1 MNATVKTIT
10 AGLECDLASV
20 NKTVKNERV
29 LNAAYW
35 EDITMAATTDDC
47 RISQFPTKNRTM
59 QVESTR
65 MGSNHSAWYGDLFF
79 ERCDGDGMADDL
91 SRIVVVVLYKD
102 TGSTLTNS
110 TALFCKPNVN
120 MSYSTVTL
128 DQLGALTGA
137 VPSSPLPL
145 PSSLSADR
153 INNGIQKTLDSVS
166 ASEGHELLD
175 NSSQSSYLQ
184 PFISLILL
192 SQNSRSA
199 VDASDPEFLTR
210 GATAAYRG
218 LVTQLAKQYMLVAN
232 SSDTGL
238 DHKGSISYDHQR
250 LFIQQR
256 TLRLIEAILGCVFVI
271 LLVLVFQ
278 RTPSHLLQDT
288 TSIARLASTLR
299 HSKGLTESFRG
310 TGSWSIQDLQT
321 AIQGKYRSRLET
333 TQKNPHSKNETYL
346 IEGNQQAKHR
356 TAGTAQQ
363 HWRPMSLS
371 WYARAVVL
379 LVPLGLIIAL
389 EIMFQR
395 SQRSDGLLEVA
406 NLKDAQLG
414 TGLVPAVVMASTKFI
429 FSVFDFDLHIIDP
442 YAQLR
447 KAAASTKSAVLDKT
461 IYTWK
466 ADAFWIAIKSKRFAV
481 GASTLSVML
490 ASFLTVAVSG
500 LFVMNPVGRETH
512 VDVVRLDTFSNFS
525 EVATTMNETTKR
537 TARLAAYGLLNDPI
551 GVYQSY
557 AVPMLSLSPSSPG
570 PNMTAI
576 EVQTSVRAGR
586 LNCTL
591 VPQDKVTIQPLDDT
605 YLNVQWPEMMDRC
618 TDLQSANASGA
629 WANLVKFDNGTFAT
643 WQPGK
648 DSYNTDCP
656 IAWAIYGNWSGNS
669 TAATDINI
677 VQCWSE
683 LHEADASVRF
693 SLPGWAIETLSVHEQ
708 TTKILGTGSPS
719 HVGLPSVFN
728 DPSTSYQGN
737 IGPCFSNFLRS
748 KTPNTLDM
756 HLLQRENFD
765 QLYARIQTTYGVVVA
780 HTLTAQGRSNG
791 TVDAQL
797 RILNGTATSHT
808 LRLQQSRVSTS
819 FLQGLLAGMFV
830 CALISVSMLRLTGM
844 LPKNP
849 CSIAAQASLLAGSR
863 MLADI
868 PPEAQGM
875 GDKEFEKLFVGKRYL
890 LGWSRGADGQKRFGI
905 DESE

>member
-10 AGLECDLASV
+10 AGLECNVASV

-29 LNAAYW
+29 LNSVYL

-59 QVESTR
+59 QVQSTR
-65 MGSNHSAWYGDLFF
+65 MGKNHSSWYGDLFF
-79 ERCDGDGMADDL
+79 ERCDGDGTTDDL
-91 SRIVVVVLYKD
+91 SRIVVVILHKD
-102 TGSTLTNS
+102 TGPTLTNS
-110 TALFCKPNVN
+110 TALFCKPYVN

-128 DQLGALTGA
+128 DHLGALIGA

-153 INNGIQKTLDSVS
+153 IHNGIQKTLDSIRPS
-166 ASEGHELLD
+166 QGYGPLGSSSG
-175 NSSQSSYLQ
+175 NSDLQ
-184 PFISLILL
+184 PFINLILL

-199 VDASDPEFLTR
+199 VDATDPNFLIR

-238 DHKGSISYDHQR
+238 DHKGSISYNHQR
-250 LFIQQR
+250 LFVQHR

-299 HSKGLTESFRG
+299 HSNGLNESFRG
-310 TGSWSIQDLQT
+310 TGSWSIQDLET

-333 TQKNPHSKNETYL
+333 TQNDSHSKNEMYVV
-346 IEGNQQAKHR
+346 EGDQQAKHH
-356 TAGTAQQ
+356 TVGTAQQ
-363 HWRPMSLS
+363 HWRPMTLS
-371 WYARAVVL
+371 WYARAGVL
-379 LVPLGLIIAL
+379 LVPLGLVVAL

-395 SQRSDGLLEVA
+395 SQRSDGLLEVI

-414 TGLVPAVVMASTKFI
+414 TALVPAVVMASTKFL
-429 FSVFDFDLHIIDP
+429 FSVFDFDLRIIDP
-442 YAQLR
+442 YAQLK
-447 KAAASTKSAVLDKT
+447 KAAASVKSAVLDQT

-466 ADAFWIAIKSKRFAV
+466 TDAFWIAIKSKRFAV

-500 LFVMNPVGRETH
+500 LFVMNPVGRESH
-512 VDVVRLDTFSNFS
+512 VDVVRMDTFSDFS
-525 EVATTMNETTKR
+525 QVATTVNETTKR
-537 TARLAAYGLLNDPI
+537 TARLAAYGLLNNPI

-570 PNMTAI
+570 PNMTTI
-576 EVQTSVRAGR
+576 VVQTSVRGGR

-591 VPQDKVTIQPLDDT
+591 VPRDKVTVQPLRDN
-605 YLNVQWPEMMDRC
+605 YLNVQWPEMTAGC
-618 TDLQSANASGA
+618 TGQQRLNASETWTSLIG
-629 WANLVKFDNGTFAT
+629 FDNGTFAT
-643 WQPGK
+643 WKPGE
-648 DSYNTDCP
+648 DTYNKDCP
-656 IAWAIYGNWSGNS
+656 IAWAMYGIWSGNS
-669 TAATDINI
+669 TAAADINI

-683 LHEADASVRF
+683 LHEADASVHF
-693 SLPGWAIETLSVHEQ
+693 SLPGWAIETLSIHEQ
-708 TTKILGTGSPS
+708 TTKMLGTGSPS
-719 HVGLPSVFN
+719 HVKLPSVFN
-728 DPSTSYQGN
+728 DPSTSAQGN

-748 KTPNTLDM
+748 TTPNTLDM
-756 HLLQRENFD
+756 HLLQRENFG

-780 HTLTAQGRSNG
+780 HTLTAEGRSNG

-797 RILNGTATSHT
+797 RTLNGTATSHT

-819 FLQGLLAGMFV
+819 ILQGLLAGMFV
-830 CALISVSMLRLTGM
+830 CALVSVSMLRLTGM

-849 CSIAAQASLLAGSR
+849 CSIAAQASLVAGSR

-875 GDKEFEKLFVGKRYL
+875 GEREFEKLFVGKRYL
-890 LGWSRGADGQKRFGI
+890 LGWSRGADGEERFGV
-905 DESE
+905 DKSE